1 MNAFV
6 QPVLKQPEP
15 KGVHSIIQP
24 VYTMKLR
31 LSVIILFFSFSLLS
45 QAQEFPFGTDRW
57 EINARGSVQEMF
69 EGKPSLYMFNGKAT
83 LKDFE
88 FFTGTIEYEL
98 YITGRRGF
106 PGVQFRIQDN
116 QNFEEFYVRPHQSG
130 NPDANQY
137 TPVFNGTAGWQ
148 LYYGD
153 RFSRALPYKM
163 HTWNR
168 IKLVVAEQSA
178 EVYINDME
186 VPALVI
192 PALKRAPKP
201 GKLALNAGG
210 PSSFRFANLK
220 VTKQTSPVLKGQIK
234 AAPAL
239 PSGVIRQ
246 WSVSNTFT
254 EASLAGVY
262 ALSANQKDALT
273 WQTLEV
279 EERGYAN
286 LARVADNARPTNTVF
301 ARVVIVSDSRQVKR
315 LSYGLSDRGVI
326 FLNDKAI
333 AGSQN
338 NYSSQ
343 DYRHLGTIG
352 FFDDAYL
359 ELKKGRNELWIAVSE
374 NFGGWG
380 VMARIEDQQG
390 IRIVPE

>member
-1 MNAFV
+1 
-6 QPVLKQPEP
+6 
-15 KGVHSIIQP
+15 
-24 VYTMKLR
+24 MKLR
-31 LSVIILFFSFSLLS
+31 FILITLFFSLSLSS

-57 EINARGSVQEMF
+57 DINARGAVLEMF
-69 EGKPSLYMFNGKAT
+69 EGKPSLYMMNGKAK

-88 FFTGTIEYEL
+88 FFTGTIEYEI
-98 YITGRRGF
+98 YIMGRRGF
-106 PGVQFRIQDN
+106 PGVQFRIQDD
-116 QNFEEFYVRPHQSG
+116 QNYEEFYVRPHQSG

-137 TPVFNGTAGWQ
+137 TPVFNGTASWQ
-148 LYYGD
+148 LYYGE
-153 RFSRALPYKM
+153 RFSTALAYKM
-163 HTWNR
+163 NAWNR

-186 VPALVI
+186 APALVI
-192 PALKRAPKP
+192 PMLKRDPKS
-201 GKLALNAGG
+201 GELALNAGG
-210 PSSFRFANLK
+210 PSAFRFANLK
-220 VTKQTSPVLKGQIK
+220 VTKQANPALKGPIK

-239 PSGVIRQ
+239 PSGVITQ

-254 EASLAGVY
+254 EAALAGVHE
-262 ALSANQKDALT
+262 LSAKQKASLT
-273 WQTLEV
+273 WQPLNV

-286 LARVADNARPTNTVF
+286 LARVADKTRPTNTVF
-301 ARVVIVSDSRQVKR
+301 ARVVIISERKQVKR

-326 FLNDKAI
+326 FLNDQAI

-359 ELKKGRNELWIAVSE
+359 PLKKGRNELWIAVSE

-380 VMARIEDQQG
+380 VMARIEDQSG
-390 IRIVPE
+390 IRIE